1 MQKQKTKIIRLCVVF
16 AVGFLVFSTM
26 MASGSFA
33 VKKDDFKPKDIVITP
48 TPPPIIPPAPIPI
61 DGSQGDVSEKVS
73 VFGAAVNSPLT
84 RLTERKSREV
94 AFEILNIVKLSHM
107 ANHDASA
114 LSIGQRRMIQLG
126 QAIISKPRLLLLD
139 EPAAGLDPVN
149 LERLIS
155 LVNFFRDEWKMS
167 IIMVEHI
174 MTVVMQVCER
184 ISVLDYGVKIS
195 EGTPDEIQDDPKVIE
210 AYLGSEV
217 M

>member
-1 MQKQKTKIIRLCVVF
+1 VINGIYKPHSGHVFFEGKEITGLAPYMISRLGVSRTFQLLRIFPSMTVLENLML
-16 AVGFLVFSTM
+16 GLV
-26 MASGSFA
+26 
-33 VKKDDFKPKDIVITP
+33 
-48 TPPPIIPPAPIPI
+48 
-61 DGSQGDVSEKVS
+61 VSENVS
-73 VFGAAVNSPLT
+73 VFGAALNSSLT
-84 RLTERKSREV
+84 RLTERQSREV

-217 M
+217 I